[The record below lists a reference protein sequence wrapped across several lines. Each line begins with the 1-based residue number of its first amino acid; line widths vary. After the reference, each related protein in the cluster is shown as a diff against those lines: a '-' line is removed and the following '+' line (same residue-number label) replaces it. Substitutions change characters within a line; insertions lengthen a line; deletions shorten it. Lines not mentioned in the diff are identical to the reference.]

1 MNSGEVCLTDCGN
14 GSGADIARMCGRHRR
29 LVLSG
34 RVEGYGSGI
43 LSTLT
48 IHLFPGKNG
57 LIMVC
62 HVDRLSQDIL
72 CIQICTSRL
81 PYLEP
86 IVYRTN
92 RLWSD
97 RYQVFKRPLIK
108 FCLQPHYH
116 VLPDIIGV
124 WSKGKGRGGNESC
137 LKYVHQGKYLYFT
150 ITHR

>member
-34 RVEGYGSGI
+34 RVEGHGSGI

-62 HVDRLSQDIL
+62 HVDRLSQDIRYT
-72 CIQICTSRL
+72 QICTSRL
-81 PYLEP
+81 
-86 IVYRTN
+86 
-92 RLWSD
+92 S
-97 RYQVFKRPLIK
+97 
-108 FCLQPHYH
+108 
-116 VLPDIIGV
+116 
-124 WSKGKGRGGNESC
+124 
-137 LKYVHQGKYLYFT
+137 
-150 ITHR
+150 